1 MNNVLFRRSLTYLLL
16 IITFFI
22 TIILLYRNIHS
33 DGYHIRYF
41 NVIID
46 SMLLA
51 SPTLLCKKRRYIY
64 VYLSLVVLYMLSIV
78 WYYRT
83 YSTIM
88 PLSSYLLIDNLD
100 GLAPSIIHSIHLSDI
115 ILILPLCSYLSFYEW
130 IYRKWINT
138 EHIKKTHQTIIHLSC
153 LVFIMGATSIPY
165 WPNKR
170 PFYEQPLYLFQ
181 IISPSAI
188 KKYGI
193 INYWIYQ
200 YVSLQPVSENSKQYI
215 HKFMKQYYKRKKSLS
230 NNHHNK
236 NLILILV
243 ESLQSW
249 AINLKI
255 EGQEVTPYMN
265 EIIKDSTTLYF
276 PKIVPQVKDGRSSDA
291 QLIINTGLL
300 PLMTG
305 AASSLC
311 ATNTFPSLPSALK
324 EKGYT
329 SISFICDNRTFWNQG
344 HTTIA
349 YGFNHLYDQMQK
361 EKERKEADETLFQNA
376 LPLLKKEN
384 SPFYAQLVTLSSH
397 EPYNTPIIVDSP
409 LMRKKFINNE
419 ARNYLIAIQY
429 VDRCVKHFI
438 ERLKKEGLYENSI
451 IIITGDHEQMTFNN
465 YEGRVQQTVEDCFV
479 PFIIINSPLK
489 SKNTNCYFSQVDIY
503 TSLLDLMGCD
513 SYFWKGLGESVFNND
528 VSNYATFRANVAV
541 KGEETPDSIRNYK
554 NECWR
559 VSDILLR
566 MNYFKEPH

>member
-200 YVSLQPVSENSKQYI
+200 
-215 HKFMKQYYKRKKSLS
+215 
-230 NNHHNK
+230 
-236 NLILILV
+236 
-243 ESLQSW
+243 
-249 AINLKI
+249 
-255 EGQEVTPYMN
+255 
-265 EIIKDSTTLYF
+265 
-276 PKIVPQVKDGRSSDA
+276 
-291 QLIINTGLL
+291 
-300 PLMTG
+300 
-305 AASSLC
+305 
-311 ATNTFPSLPSALK
+311 
-324 EKGYT
+324 
-329 SISFICDNRTFWNQG
+329 
-344 HTTIA
+344 
-349 YGFNHLYDQMQK
+349 
-361 EKERKEADETLFQNA
+361 
-376 LPLLKKEN
+376 
-384 SPFYAQLVTLSSH
+384 
-397 EPYNTPIIVDSP
+397 
-409 LMRKKFINNE
+409 
-419 ARNYLIAIQY
+419 
-429 VDRCVKHFI
+429 
-438 ERLKKEGLYENSI
+438 
-451 IIITGDHEQMTFNN
+451 
-465 YEGRVQQTVEDCFV
+465 
-479 PFIIINSPLK
+479 
-489 SKNTNCYFSQVDIY
+489 
-503 TSLLDLMGCD
+503 
-513 SYFWKGLGESVFNND
+513 
-528 VSNYATFRANVAV
+528 
-541 KGEETPDSIRNYK
+541 
-554 NECWR
+554 
-559 VSDILLR
+559 
-566 MNYFKEPH
+566 